1 MLNHQNNDRVLG
13 RRGARLL
20 TPEETANI
28 TGAGTISHKTSGNP
42 LNPTDTHEDS
52 DCAMME

>member
-1 MLNHQNNDRVLG
+1 MLNQQNNDRVLG
-13 RRGARLL
+13 RTGARVL
-20 TPEETANI
+20 TADETANI

-52 DCAMME
+52 DCAIAE